1 MKVLIVYHS
10 YSGNTKDLA
19 EFIKTQLS
27 NSFEVDLFEIN
38 KYSKEKIE
46 FSIDLK
52 PAYDTII
59 LGTFTWGKGEIPI
72 QVRKFVKEYQEYFKT
87 KQVFLFGTGD
97 TQFGGDTLFC
107 SAVDVLDRIIKTS
120 VTPLKIEQHY
130 SGSQESIVL
139 EWCNVVE
146 NEIKG
151 ENVK

>member
-38 KYSKEKIE
+38 KYSKEVLTDVE
-46 FSIDLK
+46 Q
-52 PAYDTII
+52 YDTII

-97 TQFGGDTLFC
+97 TQFVGDTLFC
-107 SAVDVLDRIIKTS
+107 SSVDVLDRIIQTS
-120 VTPLKIEQHY
+120 IIPRKVEQHY
-130 SGSQESIVL
+130 SGSQEDIVL

>member
-38 KYSKEKIE
+38 KYSKEVLTDVE
-46 FSIDLK
+46 Q
-52 PAYDTII
+52 YDTII

-97 TQFGGDTLFC
+97 TQFGGDALFC
-107 SAVDVLDRIIKTS
+107 SAVDVLDRIIQTS
-120 VTPLKIEQHY
+120 ITPLKVEQHY
-130 SGSQESIVL
+130 SGSQEDIVL

>member
-38 KYSKEKIE
+38 KYSKEVLTDVE
-46 FSIDLK
+46 Q
-52 PAYDTII
+52 YDTII

>member
-27 NSFEVDLFEIN
+27 NSFEVELFEIN
-38 KYSKEKIE
+38 KYSKEE
-46 FSIDLK
+46 LTNVEQ
-52 PAYDTII
+52 YDTII

-107 SAVDVLDRIIKTS
+107 SAVDVLDRIIKTNI
-120 VTPLKIEQHY
+120 TPLKVEQHY
-130 SGSQESIVL
+130 SGSQEGTVL

-151 ENVK
+151 EC